1 MSAPYPIAVRSRWVT
16 ARPRNN
22 LARHSAE
29 SVPRCGKGTGAGP
42 FAAARKR
49 PTISKGE
56 CTMEDTTVLEVR
68 NLRTYF
74 YTNGTELRA
83 VDGLSYTLHKGECM
97 AIIGESGSGKTVS
110 ALSLLRLVPYPPGLI
125 MGGEIILNGQN
136 LMELSDEEIK
146 HIRGKD
152 ISMIFQEPSAALT
165 PVITI
170 GRQIAESIML
180 HKGLNKEQALHEAA
194 GLLAKVGIP
203 NPEQRIKE
211 YPHQFSG
218 GMQQRAMIAMAM
230 SCQPDVLVADE
241 PTTALDVTVQAQ
253 VLEQLNQLRKDFGTA
268 LIIITH
274 NLGVVARYADS
285 VKIMYGGKIV
295 EEGSTEDIFRR
306 PHHPY
311 TLGLIHAVPRLD
323 LPRSHGLHT
332 IPGEP
337 PDMSRI
343 PPNCCAFHT
352 RCRYATEACRNQ
364 RPVLEEVGTGH
375 KCACFHMDELE
386 EERKEVCGL

>member
-1 MSAPYPIAVRSRWVT
+1 
-16 ARPRNN
+16 
-22 LARHSAE
+22 
-29 SVPRCGKGTGAGP
+29 
-42 FAAARKR
+42 
-49 PTISKGE
+49 
-56 CTMEDTTVLEVR
+56 MEDTTVLEVR
-68 NLRTYF
+68 DLKTYF
-74 YTNGTELRA
+74 YTNGSELRA
-83 VDGLSYTLHKGECM
+83 VDGLSYSLHKGECM

-125 MGGEIILNGQN
+125 MGGEIILKGRN

-146 HIRGKD
+146 QIRGKD
-152 ISMIFQEPSAALT
+152 ISMIFQEPSAALN

-180 HKGLNKEQALHEAA
+180 HKGLNREEAMREVV

-203 NPEQRIKE
+203 NPEQRVKE

-230 SCQPDVLVADE
+230 SCQPEVLVADE

-253 VLEQLNQLRKDFGTA
+253 VLEQLNQLRADFGTA

-274 NLGVVARYADS
+274 NLGVVARYADT

-352 RCRYATEACRNQ
+352 RCRYATEACRTG
-364 RPVLEEVGTGH
+364 RPGLEEISSGH
-375 KCACFHMDELE
+375 KCACFHMEKLDA
-386 EERKEVCGL
+386 ERKEVCGL